1 MPRVSVSSVQTVV
14 SDDEAIMLMLQLAIG
29 EVQERMCHP
38 YHKVLGTRED
48 LCDLT
53 TFMKVVEQN
62 ICPPA
67 PVKRTVED
75 YKPWTGKRSTEFSP
89 WLGKRSNPVA
99 PEWWK
104 RNGGG
109 GGGYQWNRLKKASDF
124 QWNRLR
130 RANFDP
136 ETTNLKKPN
145 KIYQWNTL

>member
-1 MPRVSVSSVQTVV
+1 
-14 SDDEAIMLMLQLAIG
+14 
-29 EVQERMCHP
+29 MCHP

-89 WLGKRSNPVA
+89 WLGNGAIR
-99 PEWWK
+99 WLQ
-104 RNGGG
+104 NGG
-109 GGGYQWNRLKKASDF
+109 NEMEEA
-124 QWNRLR
+124 
-130 RANFDP
+130 AAV
-136 ETTNLKKPN
+136 TNG
-145 KIYQWNTL
+145 IV